1 MNTRIRDL
9 RIAEGLSQIEFGNKL
24 GMTRHEIYNLESG
37 RTRIKESDLKLITS
51 TFKVNEKWLKTGEG
65 DMYTFS
71 NNNLITAEVLC
82 AIDKNERLAKAMLKF
97 SKLNDKELEAMEKL
111 LELFQKE

>member
-9 RIAEGLSQIEFGNKL
+9 RIAEGLSQVDFGNKL

-37 RTRIKESDLKLITS
+37 RTRIKESDLKLIVS
-51 TFKVNEKWLKTGEG
+51 TFKVSEEWLRTGNG
-65 DMYTFS
+65 DMYVFS
-71 NNNLITAEVLC
+71 NNNLIAAEVLC

-111 LELFQKE
+111 LDIFQKD

>member
-1 MNTRIRDL
+1 
-9 RIAEGLSQIEFGNKL
+9 
-24 GMTRHEIYNLESG
+24 
-37 RTRIKESDLKLITS
+37 
-51 TFKVNEKWLKTGEG
+51 
-65 DMYTFS
+65 MYTFS